1 MEQIQPYLDQVL
13 DYVRAGFD
21 QINGPQGLLIALA
34 ATVFL
39 QSWKQWLPVAVVAG
53 AVHIAVDTLAP
64 VRAGQA
70 ALRLPPLVDVEFWQ
84 GFAVVV
90 AGYAVIIA
98 VFFFIK
104 RLLVR
109 RSASDGKPVKAR

>member
-64 VRAGQA
+64 VLAGQA

-84 GFAVVV
+84 GFAVLV

-104 RLLVR
+104 RLLVP